1 MNKKSTRAMKNNIS
15 FIFSLTTVIKIK
27 STAAL

>member
-27 STAAL
+27 SIAAV